1 MKRQGRQPKMGR
13 PRIYDGDF
21 AQRNAKAS
29 ATYSRSGILYQ
40 VPFKLHRVHDADII
54 QRLQEVPSKAEYLKI
69 LIRKDI
75 EEGLI

>member
-1 MKRQGRQPKMGR
+1 MKRQGRQPKMGQ
-13 PRIYDGDF
+13 PRKYDGDA
-21 AQRNAKAS
+21 AQRHVKAS
-29 ATYSRSGILYQ
+29 MAYSRSGVLYQ

>member
-13 PRIYDGDF
+13 PRIYEGS
-21 AQRNAKAS
+21 AAERSVRAS
-29 ATYSRSGILYQ
+29 VAYSRSGVLYQ